1 MKNMDRSLVFG
12 VMSLSLY
19 VVGGVST
26 FAGLAMIVMFKGRM
40 ITGLG
45 TSDSL
50 GYLMVCVGLCLSIA
64 GVLLM
69 RILRNRF
76 LI

>member
-1 MKNMDRSLVFG
+1 MKNLDRSLVFG
-12 VMSLSLY
+12 LMSLSLY

-26 FAGLAMIVMFKGRM
+26 FTGLAMVFIFKGRM

-50 GYLMVCVGLCLSIA
+50 GYLMICVGLCLSIA
-64 GVLLM
+64 GVMLM